1 MFEDAKVVTSEFLQL
16 RDKLDNA
23 IRDNKG
29 YDNNIMRANGTSEV
43 TRNIWELQKAFGE
56 LCKLLHELTRG

>member
-1 MFEDAKVVTSEFLQL
+1 MFEDAKVVTSKFLQL

-29 YDNNIMRANGTSEV
+29 YNNSAMKEYGRSEE
-43 TRNIWELQKAFGE
+43 TCNIWELQKAFGE
-56 LCKLLHELTRG
+56 LCELLHELTIT